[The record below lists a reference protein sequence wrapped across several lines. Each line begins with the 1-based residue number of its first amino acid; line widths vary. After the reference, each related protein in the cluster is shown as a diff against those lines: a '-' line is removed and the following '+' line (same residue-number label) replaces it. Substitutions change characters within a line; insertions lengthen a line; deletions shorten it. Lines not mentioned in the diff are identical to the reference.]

1 MASLG
6 SANRD
11 ERFCGPDASAVRVRR
26 DNARQHVSFGA
37 GPHHCPGASLARL
50 EASITL
56 DRMTGRFPAL
66 ALDGEVTWNGRITL
80 RGPAR
85 LPVLAR

>member
-1 MASLG
+1 MASHG

-11 ERFCGPDASAVRVRR
+11 ELLFGADAAEVILGR

-37 GPHHCPGASLARL
+37 GPHHCQGASLARL
-50 EASITL
+50 EALIALARLT
-56 DRMTGRFPAL
+56 TRFPAL
-66 ALDGEVTWNGRITL
+66 ALDGDVVWNGRINL

-85 LPVLAR
+85 LPVSVS